1 MEAAVETVSE
11 NAKKK
16 YTQTASI
23 LYSERVYSPE
33 AILSAWLNLSCFM
46 LANSLIFYHMTRVK
60 SLQIDGRIAGIIA
73 ILLMTISTGYTVS
86 AIGPYYKRISEVIK
100 QCLQDERCNDD
111 QAKRLKLTFYQ
122 YMALGIFTSAINL
135 GITFYIGKKTL
146 KFFR

>member
-122 YMALGIFTSAINL
+122 YMALGI
-135 GITFYIGKKTL
+135 
-146 KFFR
+146 